1 MEHIP
6 GIIDLLQ
13 KAKAVE
19 TSYANFP
26 VAVVNDH
33 VVRMSVMTEPFY
45 WHCHPNSDESFLV
58 LEGSLL
64 IELDEETIEL
74 QPGQL
79 YTIPKN
85 KMHRTSPGP
94 GRSVNITFEALN
106 METIKSNEK

>member
-13 KAKAVE
+13 KAKAVD

-26 VAVVNDH
+26 VALVNDH
-33 VVRMSVMTEPFY
+33 VVRISVMTGPFY
-45 WHCHPNSDESFLV
+45 WHCHPNSDESFLS

-64 IELDEETIEL
+64 IELEDETVEL
-74 QPGQL
+74 FPGQL

-85 KMHRTSPGP
+85 KMHRTSPGSS
-94 GRSVNITFEALN
+94 RSVNITFEAAN
-106 METIKSNEK
+106 TETIKRE